1 MPFTCTVEKRV
12 SIKKIEWINLAL
24 MKQYDLERLEETM
37 ASISK
42 ESQKGKE
49 IVSSVLVT

>member
-12 SIKKIEWINLAL
+12 SIKIEWINLAL
-24 MKQYDLERLEETM
+24 MKQYDLVRLEETM

-42 ESQKGKE
+42 EAQKGKE